1 MKLKPTKYTQV
12 LTVRPQ
18 EVQNKYLLP
27 KPKSYTQN
35 KVMGGDDAS
44 SSEDEEEEERKQ
56 SKRKRKPL
64 KPELLLSV
72 PSAAGESM
80 PVLKT
85 AEAVRIKAIDKKAK
99 IKAYRSFSLVE
110 GLPAPPKESPF
121 LKVLESAGLKNCKE
135 VQSALNKL
143 YKDEHA
149 DLRQDAN
156 CVLHVLNDCLDMV
169 DAINTKREYAEEE
182 LERIQRDVYLV
193 AMLQSQK
200 LIVHGEAVME
210 QMCKHMKLPSI
221 GELKQYT
228 GLSDE
233 LTQEQQKNII
243 AQLKTMVELN
253 KVIKDNPK
261 NGSASDKDEPERP
274 TVQRSDS
281 APSESNQT
289 PPRQARSS
297 ALHSETS
304 ASTTSG

>member
-1 MKLKPTKYTQV
+1 MKLKPTKYTQG
-12 LTVRPQ
+12 LTVRPH

-44 SSEDEEEEERKQ
+44 SSEDDEEEERKQ
-56 SKRKRKPL
+56 SKKKRKPL

-72 PSAAGESM
+72 PSAAGESI

-143 YKDEHA
+143 YYKDEHA

-169 DAINTKREYAEEE
+169 DACWISQPYTFADISSLPIY
-182 LERIQRDVYLV
+182 VSSV
-193 AMLQSQK
+193 AWK
-200 LIVHGEAVME
+200 
-210 QMCKHMKLPSI
+210 
-221 GELKQYT
+221 Y
-228 GLSDE
+228 
-233 LTQEQQKNII
+233 
-243 AQLKTMVELN
+243 
-253 KVIKDNPK
+253 
-261 NGSASDKDEPERP
+261 
-274 TVQRSDS
+274 
-281 APSESNQT
+281 
-289 PPRQARSS
+289 
-297 ALHSETS
+297 
-304 ASTTSG
+304 